1 MIEVG
6 DGEFSYTISDLIKT
20 LAKTYRF
27 KLKIWLTGV
36 ELPLEFN
43 DECDFTFL
51 QESVK
56 VVDENL
62 IQYVFYDLIAN
73 IRVVI
78 L

>member
-20 LAKTYRF
+20 LAKAHRF
-27 KLKIWLTGV
+27 RLKIWLTGV
-36 ELPLEFN
+36 ELPLEFT
-43 DECDFTFL
+43 EVCDFTFL

-73 IRVVI
+73 IRLVI